1 MSLWRSWTSGWV
13 LLTEHWNNRTAS
25 TGKTQRKPTWR
36 LLVRGFGRWVGP
48 WCMWRGQRSRFLVK
62 KRVNI
67 SSLMDGGCVNC
78 ETTSPQLIWNIRK
91 WRILK
96 SNRTRPDRIKAFR
109 SQQTAHS
116 SSRLTRSRMISM
128 SVWLWWIGFV
138 CKGML
143 CPNSQKWLV
152 RHFWSFYNS
161 PSIHTKNTVW
171 LFNNYHAN
179 INRNTILSDLV
190 IIIILNANTFGPST
204 TGTSCTTRSS

>member
-1 MSLWRSWTSGWV
+1 MTKTVQIEYFICLNPLVKALSCRCETTKLTSLWRSLTSGS
-13 LLTEHWNNRTAS
+13 EYWNNRTAS

-36 LLVRGFGRWVGP
+36 LLVHGFGRSVVP
-48 WCMWRGQRSRFLVK
+48 WCVWRGQRSIFLVKKK

-96 SNRTRPDRIKAFR
+96 SNPARQDRIQAFR

-116 SSRLTRSRMISM
+116 SSGLTRSRMVSM
-128 SVWLWWIGFV
+128 SVWLWWIGLV
-138 CKGML
+138 WKGML

-161 PSIHTKNTVW
+161 PSIQTNKEYRV
-171 LFNNYHAN
+171 
-179 INRNTILSDLV
+179 TIQ
-190 IIIILNANTFGPST
+190 
-204 TGTSCTTRSS
+204 